1 MSTIK
6 TNYSALYTL
15 IIVFFFW
22 GFFAAG
28 NSIFIPFCKHYFS
41 LDQFQSQLV
50 DFAFYTAYY
59 MGALILF
66 AVSSRIGSDLVGS
79 WGYKRSIVYGLLF
92 SAVGAVAMICAVLA
106 NVYIGLLIGLF
117 IVALGFSL
125 QQTAANPFAMLLGDP
140 KTGSSRINLGGGVN
154 SFGTTIGPVLIGI
167 ALFGGAA
174 KISNDSIA
182 SLNLN
187 SVVYLYAAVG
197 VLFLVAA
204 AIFWFSKKVP
214 AGIEKAKMEKAGK
227 SLKTLLIMTA
237 LLFMMF
243 VPVFNSYRSTE
254 AVELEQKYE
263 QLAVTETTIA
273 QNEQDRVDTTT
284 LQTQKTQLEQEITDI
299 KEPLERSRMY
309 WLLGAL
315 VVMVGGLLF
324 IKQRA
329 QKSPEGWGAMQYPQL
344 TLGMLALFLYVG
356 VEVAIGS
363 NLGELLHLESFGGY
377 QSSEISPFVS
387 MYWGSLMIGRWSAAV
402 MAFELKKLTKIIALV
417 AAPLLAFAV
426 VIGFNSLSGNDMSVL
441 YYYVLCVCIQ
451 IAAFIVCRNSPS
463 ISLFVFACLGI
474 LAICIGLFSTGMTA
488 VYAILS
494 GGLFCSIM
502 WSVIFTLSLSGLGK
516 YTSQGS
522 AFLVMMILGGGI
534 IPPIQGK
541 LTDIIGVHHSYVV
554 AVVCFSYI
562 AFYALLSRRI
572 LRKQSVNLDA
582 E

>member
-1 MSTIK
+1 K
-6 TNYSALYTL
+6 T
-15 IIVFFFW
+15 
-22 GFFAAG
+22 
-28 NSIFIPFCKHYFS
+28 
-41 LDQFQSQLV
+41 
-50 DFAFYTAYY
+50 
-59 MGALILF
+59 
-66 AVSSRIGSDLVGS
+66 
-79 WGYKRSIVYGLLF
+79 
-92 SAVGAVAMICAVLA
+92 
-106 NVYIGLLIGLF
+106 
-117 IVALGFSL
+117 
-125 QQTAANPFAMLLGDP
+125 
-140 KTGSSRINLGGGVN
+140 
-154 SFGTTIGPVLIGI
+154 
-167 ALFGGAA
+167 
-174 KISNDSIA
+174 
-182 SLNLN
+182 
-187 SVVYLYAAVG
+187 
-197 VLFLVAA
+197 
-204 AIFWFSKKVP
+204 
-214 AGIEKAKMEKAGK
+214 EKAGK
-227 SLKTLLIMTA
+227 SLKTLLIMTV

-243 VPVFNSYRSTE
+243 VPVFNSYRSAE

-263 QLAVTETTIA
+263 QLAETESTIA
-273 QNEQDRVDTTT
+273 QNETTGTDTTI

-299 KEPLERSRMY
+299 QEPLERSRMY
-309 WLLGAL
+309 WLVGAL

-387 MYWGSLMIGRWSAAV
+387 MYWGSLMIGRWAAAV
-402 MAFELKKLTKIIALV
+402 MAFELKKLTKIIALI

-426 VIGFNSLSGNDMSVL
+426 VIGFNTLSGNNMSVL
-441 YYYVLCVCIQ
+441 YYYVLCVCVQ

-463 ISLFVFACLGI
+463 LSLFVFACLGI
-474 LAICIGLFSTGMTA
+474 LAICIGLFSTGVIA

-502 WSVIFTLSLSGLGK
+502 WSVIFALSLSGLGK

-522 AFLVMMILGGGI
+522 AFLVMMILGGGV

-541 LTDIIGVHHSYVV
+541 LTDIIGVHHSYII
-554 AVVCFSYI
+554 AIVCFAYI

-572 LRKQSVNLDA
+572 LRKQAVNLDV